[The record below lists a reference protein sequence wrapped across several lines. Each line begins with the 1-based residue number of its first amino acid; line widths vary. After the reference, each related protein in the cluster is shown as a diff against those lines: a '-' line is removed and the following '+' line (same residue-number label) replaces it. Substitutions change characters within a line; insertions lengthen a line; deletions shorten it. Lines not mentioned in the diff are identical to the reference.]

1 MRKLGLSNY
10 VFNVLVK
17 DPRNPN
23 GPGILDFVT
32 YDVHKSLEG
41 ILPHPNLGLNG
52 PELIRAMEVVE
63 KVQKAKD
70 EILLNDDDY
79 ELIINTLKRFRGFT
93 KNDHEFLK
101 RIYDCPVVKETV
113 KFSDDGKGK
122 K

>member
-10 VFNVLVK
+10 VFNIPDQK
-17 DPRNPN
+17 
-23 GPGILDFVT
+23 GILQFVT
-32 YDVHKSLEG
+32 YDFHKSLEG

-52 PELIRAMEVVE
+52 PELMKAMELVG

-70 EILLNDDDY
+70 EILLNEDDY
-79 ELIINTLKRFRGFT
+79 KLIINTLNKFRGFT

-101 RIYDCPVVKETV
+101 RIYDCPFVEDKKAV
-113 KFSDDGKGK
+113 KFSDDGNKRKEK

>member
-1 MRKLGLSNY
+1 MRKLSLSNY
-10 VFNVLVK
+10 VFNVPDQK
-17 DPRNPN
+17 
-23 GPGILDFVT
+23 GILQFVT
-32 YDVHKSLEG
+32 YDFHKSLEG

-52 PELIRAMEVVE
+52 PELIKAMEVVE

-79 ELIINTLKRFRGFT
+79 ELIINTLKKFRGFT

-101 RIYDCPVVKETV
+101 RIYDCPVVKDGKIV
-113 KFSDDGKGK
+113 DFSDNGKDGKEK

>member
-10 VFNVLVK
+10 VFNMPDQK
-17 DPRNPN
+17 
-23 GPGILDFVT
+23 GILQFMT
-32 YDVHKSLEG
+32 YDFKKSLEG
-41 ILPHPNLGLNG
+41 MLPHQNLGLNG
-52 PELIRAMEVVE
+52 PDLMRAMEVVG

-79 ELIINTLKRFRGFT
+79 ELIINTLKKFRGFT

-101 RIYDCPVVKETV
+101 RIYDCPTVPDEKIV
-113 KFSDDGKGK
+113 KFSDNGKEK